1 MKLIKILISGLLVI
15 ITLLCF
21 GCQENQLT
29 KIFQRDLKINV
40 LFKNHKGLQLGAPV
54 VLVESA
60 TQKLKIGKIKKI
72 DRTSSGAS
80 TVEISIKHEF
90 KKQLSTNNE
99 FVLFSN
105 PFSSEI
111 DHIIVVDSIS
121 TYTPEP
127 LKSGTVIIG
136 KSYLEYSL
144 MASRRDLNL
153 LVGNMM
159 DESTKLLNGLRQKI
173 NNLDLDLLKTQ
184 LKELIKNIEQLSE
197 KQRLEFERK
206 VLPKFKKII
215 NRALKYF
222 ENHFNEQ
229 ELKELKKIQEH
240 YNKI

>member
-1 MKLIKILISGLLVI
+1 
-15 ITLLCF
+15 
-21 GCQENQLT
+21 
-29 KIFQRDLKINV
+29 
-40 LFKNHKGLQLGAPV
+40 
-54 VLVESA
+54 
-60 TQKLKIGKIKKI
+60 
-72 DRTSSGAS
+72 
-80 TVEISIKHEF
+80 
-90 KKQLSTNNE
+90 
-99 FVLFSN
+99 
-105 PFSSEI
+105 
-111 DHIIVVDSIS
+111 
-121 TYTPEP
+121 
-127 LKSGTVIIG
+127 
-136 KSYLEYSL
+136 
-144 MASRRDLNL
+144 
-153 LVGNMM
+153 M